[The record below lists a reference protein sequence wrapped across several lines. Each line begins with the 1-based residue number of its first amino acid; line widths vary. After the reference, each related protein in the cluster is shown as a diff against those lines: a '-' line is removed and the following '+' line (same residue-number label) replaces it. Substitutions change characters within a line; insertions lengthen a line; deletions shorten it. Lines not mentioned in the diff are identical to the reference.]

1 MTHLRKIMLEELQR
15 RHYSEG
21 TTRYYLRNVE
31 AFARYFR
38 CPPNRLGPQH
48 IREYQAYLF
57 TKRKLSPGSV
67 TNHLCGLRFF
77 YIQTLK
83 KPWSIAD
90 TPFLKKAHRLPT
102 ILSQEEVAQLIDAAS
117 TPFHHTILMTLYATG
132 IRNAELTRLKVSDI
146 DSLAHGGSC
155 PRRQGLQ
162 RSRCDAQPRS
172 ARRTPCALASL
183 GQKIQHLAVSR

>member
-15 RHYSEG
+15 RHYCEG
-21 TTRYYLRNVE
+21 TTRYYIRKVE
-31 AFARYFR
+31 AFARYFHCR
-38 CPPNRLGPQH
+38 PDRLGLQH

-90 TPFLKKAHRLPT
+90 TPYPKKSHHLPT

-117 TPFHHTILMTLYATG
+117 TPFHHTILMTLYAQAPA
-132 IRNAELTRLKVSDI
+132 NAGFRRMGSRRLARERALSAGFLDHLLLFAVPPPWTQMS
-146 DSLAHGGSC
+146 
-155 PRRQGLQ
+155 R
-162 RSRCDAQPRS
+162 RSR
-172 ARRTPCALASL
+172 ARYCLSPKPT
-183 GQKIQHLAVSR
+183 KTKFMK